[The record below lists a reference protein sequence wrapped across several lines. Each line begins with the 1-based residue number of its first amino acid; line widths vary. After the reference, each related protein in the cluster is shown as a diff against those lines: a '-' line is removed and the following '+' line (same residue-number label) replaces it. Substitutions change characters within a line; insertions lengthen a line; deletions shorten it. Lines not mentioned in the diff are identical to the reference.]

1 MTVDEARELFAP
13 QREHST
19 NKIYYL
25 HHYAD
30 VDDNGVWI
38 NPSASHVQINYHII
52 DDWENPAEWEP
63 LVEKL
68 SAMRH
73 DIRNPCGVLPRFY
86 GVGYK
91 HQRIYA

>member
-1 MTVDEARELFAP
+1 MTVDEAKELFAP
-13 QREHST
+13 QKEHST

-30 VDDNGVWI
+30 VDDNGVWVD
-38 NPSASHVQINYHII
+38 PSASHVQVNYHII
-52 DDWENPAEWEP
+52 NDWENPAEWEP

-68 SAMRH
+68 STMRH

-91 HQRIYA
+91 HKRIYA